1 VDLFNFQTPRS
12 IPELIAAKN
21 SANAWLLAGG
31 TDLIPQLKEDRR
43 KAETIIDVKKI
54 AAMTNI
60 SAEQDGGLNIGAA
73 VTATTIAQSEIVCA
87 SYPALAYS
95 VALIGSRQVQNR
107 ASLGGNVCNAAP
119 SADAVPALMSYGAL
133 ANIEGT
139 KGKRSLMVEEIFTG
153 PGRTVLE
160 QDEVLASIT
169 LPALPE
175 NTAAVYQRFTPRRE
189 MDIAVA
195 GVSSRITLDA
205 NSKIV
210 DAKIALASVGPTPL
224 RAKAAEMT
232 LIGEVPSL
240 KLFEA
245 AGAAAASDAS
255 PIDDTR
261 GSADYRRHLVSV
273 LCRRTLASATKE
285 LIQGDL
291 P

>member
-210 DAKIALASVGPTPL
+210 DAKIALASPEGPLT
-224 RAKAAEMT
+224 T
-232 LIGEVPSL
+232 VVI
-240 KLFEA
+240 
-245 AGAAAASDAS
+245 
-255 PIDDTR
+255 
-261 GSADYRRHLVSV
+261 
-273 LCRRTLASATKE
+273 
-285 LIQGDL
+285 
-291 P
+291 